1 MTWAFI
7 RMPFFN
13 GTFNNRQIII
23 DVLIGHPH
31 NAESSLDP
39 NDFLVNNPP
48 YLYKALV
55 DTGAT
60 STCISPKIAE
70 NLALVPEG
78 KKPVHSA
85 THKTSANL
93 YHVSFFIP
101 ITKQTAQEFQVD
113 THAIFDLEVM
123 EIIQPA
129 NYDVLLGMDVLAGC
143 SLFIAQNSFT
153 LGY

>member
-1 MTWAFI
+1 
-7 RMPFFN
+7 MPFYS
-13 GTFNNRQIII
+13 GALNNRQIII

-31 NAESSLDP
+31 SAKSFVLD
-39 NDFLVNNPP
+39 DFLANNPS
-48 YLYKALV
+48 YKALV

-60 STCISPKIAE
+60 HTCISPNIAE
-70 NLALVPEG
+70 KLALFPEG
-78 KKPVHSA
+78 KKQVHSA

-101 ITKQTAQEFQVD
+101 IAKQTEQEFRVD
-113 THAIFDLEVM
+113 THAIFDLEVT

-129 NYDVLLGMDVLAGC
+129 NYDVLLGMDVLADC
-143 SLFIAQNSFT
+143 SLFIAHDNFT